1 MAAWVLVGSAAGG
14 TVGDAGVGKEADR
27 GEAKT
32 DRSVRLRG
40 AILCLQFRG
49 ESR

>member
-1 MAAWVLVGSAAGG
+1 MAADGGLGTGGSADDCAM
-14 TVGDAGVGKEADR
+14 GDAGVGKEADR

-40 AILCLQFRG
+40 AI
-49 ESR
+49 